1 MNILA
6 VGANP
11 DDIEALCAG
20 TLALCAKRGDKVAMC
35 YLTMGDK
42 GSAEIPPEKIAAIR
56 RKEAEASAAVIGAL
70 SFPLEIPDGHVEV
83 TLAMRKKI
91 VEVIRQV
98 KPDLIITHY
107 PHDYMSDHNYTSQL
121 ALDASFWSGAPYFG
135 ENESRNPPVE
145 RRPAVFYMDTL
156 CGLGFVPEEYVDIT
170 PVMETK
176 IKMLMEHK
184 SQIDF
189 MKNHDGLDFAEYVRT
204 AARYRGYQCGAT
216 YAEGFI
222 PARVFPH
229 VRSRRLLP

>member
-20 TLALCAKRGDKVAMC
+20 TLALYARRGNKVAMC

-42 GSAEIPPEKIAAIR
+42 GSVEMAPEKIAAIR
-56 RKEAEASAAVIGAL
+56 RSEAAESAALIGAEVY
-70 SFPLEIPDGHVEV
+70 PLEVPDGHVEV

-91 VEVIRQV
+91 VEVVRKV
-98 KPDLIITHY
+98 KPDVIITHY
-107 PHDYMSDHNYTSQL
+107 PHDYMSDHNYTSKL
-121 ALDASFWSGAPYFG
+121 VLDASFWSGAPHFCD
-135 ENESRNPPVE
+135 NEQENPPVE
-145 RRPAVFYMDTL
+145 KRPAVFYMDTL

-170 PVMETK
+170 PVIETK
-176 IKMLMEHK
+176 IKMLMAHK

-189 MKNHDGLDFAEYVRT
+189 MLNHDGLDFADYVRT
-204 AARYRGYQCGAT
+204 SARYRGYQCGAK

-229 VRSRRLLP
+229 VRPTRLLP